1 MAERP
6 AVRKRRQRTTD
17 SGGASRRPR
26 SRSNGGLDDAALKD
40 LVPAGLAAS
49 FVKAKLH
56 DKSLAVAGLGEPD
69 DWDGN
74 MPFLPEDIGT
84 VDHEMMANLL
94 GDLASALSTALWH
107 ASKNYIEAD
116 AYHEIA
122 EYLEDVALL
131 DANESNEQKRKA
143 AARTDER
150 VVAAKAME
158 RTSYHNYVRFRDLA
172 RTLEHQWRTV
182 SRVGGFISDEAE
194 AETAGAIKRPTRGAA
209 KGKGRGSSRGE
220 TKRRPRK

>member
-1 MAERP
+1 MTTTLRD
-6 AVRKRRQRTTD
+6 KRRERD

-26 SRSNGGLDDAALKD
+26 SRSSAPLDDKALKR

-56 DKSLAVAGLGEPD
+56 DKALAVAGLGEPD
-69 DWDGN
+69 DWNGN

-94 GDLASALSTALWH
+94 GDLASALSTAVWN

-116 AYHEIA
+116 SYHEIA

-131 DANESNEQKRKA
+131 EANESNEPKRKA

-150 VVAAKAME
+150 VVAAKALE
-158 RTSYHNYVRFRDLA
+158 RTAYYNYVRFRDLA

-194 AETAGAIKRPTRGAA
+194 AETAGAIKRSTRG
-209 KGKGRGSSRGE
+209 KTVGQSRGSSRGE
-220 TKRRPRK
+220 TKRRPHK